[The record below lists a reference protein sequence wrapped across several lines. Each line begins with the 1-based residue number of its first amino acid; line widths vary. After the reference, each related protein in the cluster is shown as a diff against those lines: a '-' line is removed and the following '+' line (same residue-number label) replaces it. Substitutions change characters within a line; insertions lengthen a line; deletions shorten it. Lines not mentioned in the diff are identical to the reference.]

1 MPTRLVIT
9 TIAISLTTTPI
20 TDTERVTVTDTPP
33 ETEVSSTS
41 SDLLMTSTERNH
53 SIATASVATTADT
66 VPQHVAQVDTA
77 PQLVDTV
84 LHLVDTVLP
93 LPATT
98 VASATSD
105 TDPQADTVPPL
116 ELATVATAHTVNTR
130 DPNHPTLTELT
141 KDTAPL
147 RTRRFQ
153 DPQMVTE

>member
-66 VPQHVAQVDTA
+66 VLQHVAQVDTA
-77 PQLVDTV
+77 PQ
-84 LHLVDTVLP
+84 LVDTVLP

-116 ELATVATAHTVNTR
+116 ELATVATVHTVNTR

>member
-1 MPTRLVIT
+1 VPTRLVIT

-53 SIATASVATTADT
+53 SIVTASVATTADT
-66 VPQHVAQVDTA
+66 VLQHVAQVDA
-77 PQLVDTV
+77 V